1 MVIKFGQ
8 FEWIGCE
15 VFNTFCFMFK
25 ENGTGT
31 CLVSDGADLPKDFQT
46 IVDEVK
52 KNRSLGGNQITVAP
66 GTCN

>member
-1 MVIKFGQ
+1 
-8 FEWIGCE
+8 
-15 VFNTFCFMFK
+15 MFK

-66 GTCN
+66 GTCNWTSNKKAIGPWKGLKLINI